1 MGINLDKVIRS
12 ISIALDLSEMSS
24 LNESNNIIEDVT
36 NINYSEHK
44 FIHHAQRTAYIS
56 VEIASK
62 LNLPEDKQKLVYIA
76 SLLHDIGA
84 ANFLSMSHSSNTF
97 IHEHCIIGA
106 NTTKN
111 FPFFNNLSNVILYH
125 HENIDGTGAMKI
137 SGDNIPIESQIIRL
151 ADLVEL
157 LYSEKL
163 PSFKQKD
170 KITSWVKG
178 HCGKIFSPQLVEAF
192 LSCCERDNFW
202 FNLDNILSMDFIL
215 DSVCPN
221 LNTYLDIEDFEKIAY
236 MFSEIID
243 NKSKFT
249 AKHSRNISNLA
260 YKVSKYLNY
269 PEEKCVK
276 MRIAGLLHDI
286 GKLAIPSRILDKN
299 ASLSADEFSIIKSHV
314 YYTKIILDRI
324 EDIPDISEWASNHHE
339 KLNGKGYPRA
349 LSSKDLSEESRIM
362 AICDIYQ
369 ALTED
374 RPYRNGLSNEKTFSI
389 MYEMVNDN
397 FICGKTVGYLKG
409 AIGYVDKN
417 EL

>member
-1 MGINLDKVIRS
+1 MQE
-12 ISIALDLSEMSS
+12 LSEE
-24 LNESNNIIEDVT
+24 LNAYIVLIPKVAMPHARPEDGALKTGFSIVTLKDPVCFGNKKNDPVYLVIGLSAVDNIIHLKTMKQLSRLLCDDDMVNNIIKSQSCE
-36 NINYSEHK
+36 E
-44 FIHHAQRTAYIS
+44 
-56 VEIASK
+56 
-62 LNLPEDKQKLVYIA
+62 
-76 SLLHDIGA
+76 
-84 ANFLSMSHSSNTF
+84 
-97 IHEHCIIGA
+97 
-106 NTTKN
+106 
-111 FPFFNNLSNVILYH
+111 LY
-125 HENIDGTGAMKI
+125 K
-137 SGDNIPIESQIIRL
+137 
-151 ADLVEL
+151 
-157 LYSEKL
+157 Y
-163 PSFKQKD
+163 
-170 KITSWVKG
+170 
-178 HCGKIFSPQLVEAF
+178 
-192 LSCCERDNFW
+192 
-202 FNLDNILSMDFIL
+202 
-215 DSVCPN
+215 
-221 LNTYLDIEDFEKIAY
+221 IEDFEKIAY

-260 YKVSKYLNY
+260 YEVSKYLNY

-299 ASLSADEFSIIKSHV
+299 SSLSADEFSIIKSHV

-374 RPYRNGLSNEKTFSI
+374 RPYRKGLSNEKTFSI